1 MGRKE
6 VKMRRRMR
14 RGTEMRDGEGT
25 AEDFTGAT
33 NSATN
38 IELTSETC
46 TSSHIG
52 VEPPSAGVT
61 FCPYSRQSR

>member
-14 RGTEMRDGEGT
+14 RGTKMRDGEGT
-25 AEDFTGAT
+25 AEDFKGAT

-38 IELTSETC
+38 TESKRFLRAL
-46 TSSHIG
+46 SSQ
-52 VEPPSAGVT
+52 T
-61 FCPYSRQSR
+61 